1 MTKLELIK
9 KISRRT
15 GIERQ
20 EVLTVIES
28 MMFNVKET
36 VSNGET
42 LYLRGFGSFGPK
54 IKAKKTA
61 RNISNNTTIIIPEH
75 VAPSFK
81 PSKSFVSQVKE
92 SNK

>member
-9 KISRRT
+9 QISRKT

-20 EVLTVIES
+20 EVVTVVES
-28 MMFNVKET
+28 MMLNIKET
-36 VSNGET
+36 VSNGGT

-61 RNISNNTTIIIPEH
+61 RAAT
-75 VAPSFK
+75 K
-81 PSKSFVSQVKE
+81 RKRK
-92 SNK
+92 